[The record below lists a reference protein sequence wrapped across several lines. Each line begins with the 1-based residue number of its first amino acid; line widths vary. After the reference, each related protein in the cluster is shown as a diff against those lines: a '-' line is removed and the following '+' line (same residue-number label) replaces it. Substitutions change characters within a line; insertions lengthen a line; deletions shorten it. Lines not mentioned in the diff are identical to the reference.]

1 MLGLMTMMI
10 SEKRRERSA
19 CGQLVDHLWRCSLYV
34 EDIDVGEETP
44 RVVVSGLVKFKSVEQ
59 MLGARVV
66 VVANMKPT
74 ALRGVRSHAMLLCA
88 SSPDGSKVC
97 RPGSCIR

>member
-1 MLGLMTMMI
+1 M
-10 SEKRRERSA
+10 
-19 CGQLVDHLWRCSLYV
+19 
-34 EDIDVGEETP
+34 GEGAP
-44 RVVVSGLVKFKSVEQ
+44 RVVVSGLVKFKSRGE

-88 SSPDGSKVC
+88 SSSDGSKVRSC
-97 RPGSCIR
+97 RLLKCAEFTCCCSASRFCIAWQA